1 MATPRTSSSGF
12 TCLCLALQRSASE
25 KESEMGLFVVTH
37 ASLNVPC
44 NTVEEFKAKYV
55 QQELL
60 HDGGFGRVYSCVRRS
75 DNLPCVVKV
84 VSFQMYDIF
93 WRDTPYEDDMYIV
106 MLRYETD
113 LLELVVQPPAERG
126 PLRKSEKQ
134 RVFLRTVLAVQIL
147 HENAIIH
154 RDLKLENI
162 LLKQAND
169 MDTAVL
175 ADFGCARVVPPDLG
189 SFSTRIGTTAFWAPE
204 MVSGIDS
211 YTHKVDIWMLGC
223 LLYTLWTGSF
233 PFGRPEHP
241 RWRANVITASWPK
254 TLIDD
259 AHVLDLITHC
269 LLVDPEQRP
278 DIGRIRTHSFFVNNY
293 D

>member
-1 MATPRTSSSGF
+1 
-12 TCLCLALQRSASE
+12 
-25 KESEMGLFVVTH
+25 
-37 ASLNVPC
+37 
-44 NTVEEFKAKYV
+44 
-55 QQELL
+55 
-60 HDGGFGRVYSCVRRS
+60 
-75 DNLPCVVKV
+75 
-84 VSFQMYDIF
+84 
-93 WRDTPYEDDMYIV
+93 MYIV

-211 YTHKVDIWMLGC
+211 Y
-223 LLYTLWTGSF
+223 
-233 PFGRPEHP
+233 
-241 RWRANVITASWPK
+241 
-254 TLIDD
+254 
-259 AHVLDLITHC
+259 
-269 LLVDPEQRP
+269 
-278 DIGRIRTHSFFVNNY
+278 
-293 D
+293 